1 MQTLRHYRN
10 LAEAVRF
17 ELTDPC
23 ESPDFKSGAID
34 PSTTLPY
41 LVEYPGIEPG
51 VPEAADLQ
59 STASPLMLLLRILV
73 ENGRNRTSCAERPGL
88 QPSLGPT

>member
-1 MQTLRHYRN
+1 MQNLRHYRN

-34 PSTTLPY
+34 LSTTLPY

-51 VPEAADLQ
+51 MPEGGDFTDRCITIDA
-59 STASPLMLLLRILV
+59 STPLFFEID
-73 ENGRNRTSCAERPGL
+73 T
-88 QPSLGPT
+88 